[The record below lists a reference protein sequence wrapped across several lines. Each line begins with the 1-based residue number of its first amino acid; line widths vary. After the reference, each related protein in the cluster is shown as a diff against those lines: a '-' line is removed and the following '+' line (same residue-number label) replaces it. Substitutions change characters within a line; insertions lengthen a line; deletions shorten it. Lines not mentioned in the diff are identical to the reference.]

1 MIDFRYHIVSLISVF
16 LALAVGIA
24 LGAGPLKETIGDTL
38 TGQVKVLRAEKDA
51 LRSSLDTSN
60 AELSDA
66 NAYVAAAAPG
76 LLAGALS
83 DRRVAV
89 VALGELSKDD
99 EAAIEAQLTAAGAT
113 VSARV
118 TVATA
123 WTDPNLSSFRQALVE
138 NLADYVSP
146 VPAADAGVETEL
158 AEALAQGLT
167 RSDAAKPDALAEPAS
182 ILLDLLSSGD
192 NPLITLA
199 DPVALPADAIVVV
212 APRTTAA
219 ESSATPVAQV
229 DKATTAARVAILR
242 AAQDRSHGAVLA
254 DGPRLDGD
262 LTGVILSDAALTGSL
277 TTVSGTGTIAG
288 QVSVALA
295 LNARIG
301 GVNGHYGFG
310 KDEVTMPV
318 RVALPGVD
326 RTAQVTAEIPV
337 VPDAPPVVGA
347 TPGTKG

>member
-38 TGQVKVLRAEKDA
+38 TGQVKVLRAEKDS
-51 LRSSLDTSN
+51 LRSSLDAST
-60 AELSDA
+60 AELADTNS
-66 NAYVAAAAPG
+66 YVAAAAPG
-76 LLAGALS
+76 LLAGALT

-99 EAAIEAQLTAAGAT
+99 EAAIEAQITAAGGS

-138 NLADYVSP
+138 NLSDYVSP
-146 VPAADAGVETEL
+146 VPASGAGLETEL

-167 RSDAAKPDALAEPAS
+167 RFDPAKPDALAEPAS

-199 DPVALPADAIVVV
+199 DPVASPADAIVVV
-212 APRTTAA
+212 APRLAA
-219 ESSATPVAQV
+219 AGSSVTPAPQA
-229 DKATTAARVAILR
+229 DKDTTAARVAILR
-242 AAQDRSHGAVLA
+242 AAQDRSAGAVLA
-254 DGPRLDGD
+254 DGPRVDGD
-262 LTGVILSDAALTGSL
+262 LTSVILADSGLASSL
-277 TTVSGTGTIAG
+277 TTVSSTGTIAG
-288 QVSVALA
+288 QVSLALA

-318 RVALPGVD
+318 RVTLRPVD
-326 RTAQVTAEIPV
+326 RTPQSVADTPV
-337 VPDAPPVVGA
+337 QPDAPRATGA
-347 TPGTKG
+347 TPGTNG

>member
-38 TGQVKVLRAEKDA
+38 TGQVKQLRAEKDA
-51 LRSSLDTSN
+51 LRSSLDASD
-60 AELSDA
+60 AELADTNS
-66 NAYVAAAAPG
+66 YVAAAAPG
-76 LLAGALS
+76 LLGGALA

-99 EAAIEAQLTAAGAT
+99 AAAIEAQLTAAGAT

-118 TVATA
+118 TVASA

-138 NLADYVSP
+138 NLSDYVSP
-146 VPAADAGVETEL
+146 VPAAGAGLETEL

-167 RSDAAKPDALAEPAS
+167 RFDPAAPDKLAEPAS

-192 NPLITLA
+192 NPLVTLA
-199 DPVALPADAIVVV
+199 EPVVLPADAIVVV
-212 APRTTAA
+212 APRVTAA
-219 ESSATPVAQV
+219 ESAATPSPQV
-229 DKATTAARVAILR
+229 DKGTTAARLAILR

-254 DGPRLDGD
+254 DGPRVDGD
-262 LTGVILSDAALTGSL
+262 LTSRVVSDASLASSL
-277 TTVSGTGTIAG
+277 TTVSGTDAIAG

-295 LNARIG
+295 LNARIA

-310 KDEVTMPV
+310 KDEVPMPV
-318 RVALPGVD
+318 RMTLPAVD
-326 RTAQVTAEIPV
+326 RTPQVTVDTPV
-337 VPDAPPVVGA
+337 APDAPPVGGA
-347 TPGTKG
+347 TAGPNG

>member
-38 TGQVKVLRAEKDA
+38 TGQVEVLRAEKDS
-51 LRSSLDTSN
+51 LRSSLDSST
-60 AELSDA
+60 AELADTNS
-66 NAYVAAAAPG
+66 YVAAAAPG
-76 LLAGALS
+76 LLAGALT

-99 EAAIEAQLTAAGAT
+99 RAAIEAQITAAGGS

-118 TVATA
+118 TVAAA
-123 WTDPNLSSFRQALVE
+123 WTDPDLRSFRQALVE
-138 NLADYVSP
+138 NLSDYVSP
-146 VPAADAGVETEL
+146 VPAADAGLDTEL

-167 RSDAAKPDALAEPAS
+167 RFDPASPDALAEPAS

-199 DPVALPADAIVVV
+199 EPVAAPADAIVVV
-212 APRTTAA
+212 APRVAAA
-219 ESSATPVAQV
+219 ESSATAAPKV
-229 DKATTAARVAILR
+229 DKDTTAAHVAILR
-242 AAQDRSHGAVLA
+242 AAQDRSEGAVLA
-254 DGPRLDGD
+254 DGPRVDGN
-262 LTGVILSDAALTGSL
+262 LTSVILADAGLAGSL
-277 TTVSGTGTIAG
+277 TTVSSTETASG

-310 KDEVTMPV
+310 EGEVTIPV
-318 RVALPGVD
+318 RMTLQPVD
-326 RTAQVTAEIPV
+326 RTPQVPTDAPV
-337 VPDAPPVVGA
+337 QPDAPPA
-347 TPGTKG
+347 TTGTNG

>member
-38 TGQVKVLRAEKDA
+38 TGQVKVLRAEKDS
-51 LRSSLDTSN
+51 LRSSLDAST
-60 AELSDA
+60 AELADTNS
-66 NAYVAAAAPG
+66 YVAAAAPG
-76 LLAGALS
+76 LLAGALT

-99 EAAIEAQLTAAGAT
+99 EAAIEAQITAAGGS

-138 NLADYVSP
+138 NLSDYVSP
-146 VPAADAGVETEL
+146 VPASGAGLETEL

-167 RSDAAKPDALAEPAS
+167 RFDPAKPDALAEPAS

-199 DPVALPADAIVVV
+199 DPVASPADAIVVV
-212 APRTTAA
+212 APRAEAA
-219 ESSATPVAQV
+219 GSSVTPTPQA
-229 DKATTAARVAILR
+229 DKDTTAARVAILR
-242 AAQDRSHGAVLA
+242 AAQDRSAGAVLA
-254 DGPRLDGD
+254 DGPRVDGD
-262 LTGVILSDAALTGSL
+262 LTSVILADSGLASSL
-277 TTVSGTGTIAG
+277 TTVSSTGTIAG
-288 QVSVALA
+288 QVSLALA

-318 RVALPGVD
+318 RVTLRPVD
-326 RTAQVTAEIPV
+326 RTPQSVADTPV
-337 VPDAPPVVGA
+337 QPDAPRATGA
-347 TPGTKG
+347 TPGTNG

>member
-38 TGQVKVLRAEKDA
+38 TGQVEVLRAEKDS
-51 LRSSLDTSN
+51 LRGSLDASTT
-60 AELSDA
+60 ELADT
-66 NAYVAAAAPG
+66 NKYVAAAAPG
-76 LLAGALS
+76 LLAGALT

-89 VALGELSKDD
+89 VALGELSKD
-99 EAAIEAQLTAAGAT
+99 EVAAIEAQIAAAGGS

-123 WTDPNLSSFRQALVE
+123 WTDPNLRSFRQALVE
-138 NLADYVSP
+138 NLSDYVSP
-146 VPAADAGVETEL
+146 VSAADAGLDTEL

-167 RSDAAKPDALAEPAS
+167 RFDPASPDALAEPAS

-199 DPVALPADAIVVV
+199 EPVAAPADAIVVV
-212 APRTTAA
+212 APRVVAA
-219 ESSATPVAQV
+219 ESSATPAPKL
-229 DKATTAARVAILR
+229 DKDTSAARVAILR
-242 AAQDRSHGAVLA
+242 AAQDRSEGAVLA
-254 DGPRLDGD
+254 DGPRVDGD
-262 LTGVILSDAALTGSL
+262 LTSVILADAGLAGSL
-277 TTVSGTGTIAG
+277 TTVSGTDTVAG
-288 QVSVALA
+288 QVSIALA

-310 KDEVTMPV
+310 EGEVTIPV
-318 RVALPGVD
+318 RTTLQAVD
-326 RTAQVTAEIPV
+326 RTPQVPADTPV
-337 VPDAPPVVGA
+337 QPDAPPA
-347 TPGTKG
+347 TSGTNG

>member
-51 LRSSLDTSN
+51 LRSSLDASST
-60 AELSDA
+60 ELADA
-66 NAYVAAAAPG
+66 NSYVAAAAPG
-76 LLAGALS
+76 LLGGALAE
-83 DRRVAV
+83 RRVAI
-89 VALGELSKDD
+89 VALGDLSKDD
-99 EAAIEAQLTAAGAT
+99 EAAIEAQITAAGAT
-113 VSARV
+113 VTARV
-118 TVATA
+118 TVASA

-146 VPAADAGVETEL
+146 VPAADAGLEADL

-167 RSDAAKPDALAEPAS
+167 RFDPAKPDALAEPAS

-192 NPLITLA
+192 NPLVTLSE
-199 DPVALPADAIVVV
+199 PVVFPADAIVVV
-212 APRTTAA
+212 APRVAA
-219 ESSATPVAQV
+219 VTPPATPAPQP
-229 DKATTAARVAILR
+229 DKDTTAARVAIVQ
-242 AAQDRSHGAVLA
+242 AAQARSKGAVLA
-254 DGPRLDGD
+254 DGPRADGD
-262 LTGVILSDAALTGSL
+262 LTSVIRADVTLASSL
-277 TTVSGTGTIAG
+277 TTVSGTDTIAG

-310 KDEVTMPV
+310 KDEVPMPV
-318 RVALPGVD
+318 RMTLSSVD
-326 RTAQVTAEIPV
+326 RTPRATADTLV
-337 VPDAPPVVGA
+337 VPDGPPVVGV
-347 TPGTKG
+347 TPGATG

>member
-1 MIDFRYHIVSLISVF
+1 VIDFRYHIVSLISVF

-38 TGQVKVLRAEKDA
+38 TGQVKVLRTEKDA
-51 LRSSLDTSN
+51 LRSSLDASN
-60 AELSDA
+60 TELADTNS
-66 NAYVAAAAPG
+66 YVAAAAPG
-76 LLAGALS
+76 LLVGALS

-99 EAAIEAQLTAAGAT
+99 EAAIEAQIAAAGAT

-146 VPAADAGVETEL
+146 VPATDVGLETDL

-167 RSDAAKPDALAEPAS
+167 RFDPAKPDALAEPAS

-192 NPLITLA
+192 NPLVTLA
-199 DPVALPADAIVVV
+199 EPVVFPADAIVVV
-212 APRTTAA
+212 APRVAAA
-219 ESSATPVAQV
+219 ESLATPAPLA
-229 DKATTAARVAILR
+229 DKDTTAARVAILR

-254 DGPRLDGD
+254 DGPRVDGD
-262 LTGVILSDAALTGSL
+262 LTSVILADAALASSL
-277 TTVSGTGTIAG
+277 TTVSGTGSIAG

-295 LNARIG
+295 LSARIG

-310 KDEVTMPV
+310 KDEVPMPV
-318 RVALPGVD
+318 RMTLPAVD
-326 RTAQVTAEIPV
+326 RTPQVTADTPV
-337 VPDAPPVVGA
+337 VPDAPPALGA
-347 TPGTKG
+347 TPGTNG

>member
-24 LGAGPLKETIGDTL
+24 LGAGPLKDTIGDTL
-38 TGQVKVLRAEKDA
+38 TGQVKVLRAEKDG
-51 LRSSLDTSN
+51 LRSSLDASN

-99 EAAIEAQLTAAGAT
+99 EAAIEAQITAAGAM

-118 TVATA
+118 TVAPA

-146 VPAADAGVETEL
+146 VPPAGAGLETEL

-167 RSDAAKPDALAEPAS
+167 RSDAAKPDALAEPGS

-199 DPVALPADAIVVV
+199 EPVSLPADAIVVV
-212 APRTTAA
+212 APRGAAA
-219 ESSATPVAQV
+219 ESSATPAAQV

-254 DGPRLDGD
+254 DGPRVDGD
-262 LTGVILSDAALTGSL
+262 LTGVVLSDAALAGSL

-318 RVALPGVD
+318 RVSLPAVD
-326 RTAQVTAEIPV
+326 RTPQATAHTSV
-337 VPDAPPVVGA
+337 VPDAGPAVGA
-347 TPGTKG
+347 TAGTHG